1 MKAVFNELRWIEA
14 ISGELVVIE
23 YNLSSVGVKQ
33 AASFARDM
41 HVFQLIQ
48 VPWVGLECVFS
59 TIFEIRSL
67 GKRLGL
73 LTLLSGVRRIIWT
86 ARPPEAR
93 LARRL
98 QR

>member
-33 AASFARDM
+33 AASIARDM

-48 VPWVGLECVFS
+48 VPGSVWNVYS
-59 TIFEIRSL
+59 
-67 GKRLGL
+67 
-73 LTLLSGVRRIIWT
+73 
-86 ARPPEAR
+86 PPILR
-93 LARRL
+93 
-98 QR
+98 